1 MLLKQPHLVNF
12 KKYSWVELGKV
23 WWQSLRTII
32 RFLLSL
38 NFTKSSWKY
47 FTSNSTVTLNLWLK
61 FNIFLYLSI
70 RMTPLTWISDVFI
83 RVSGVDP
90 PYLHSWALI
99 RSITAKSAKSA
110 KFVIQRKTA
119 NFFKPHL
126 ADLAVTVNLHFRLA
140 ISVLK
145 NLINSAA
152 KL

>member
-1 MLLKQPHLVNF
+1 MSRVRLGLVAKFAYN
-12 KKYSWVELGKV
+12 YSFFAKSKFYKIFVKIFYFSFYSYIESVAKV
-23 WWQSLRTII
+23 Q
-32 RFLLSL
+32 
-38 NFTKSSWKY
+38 Y
-47 FTSNSTVTLNLWLK
+47 F
-61 FNIFLYLSI
+61 FYISI
-70 RMTPLTWISDVFI
+70 RMTLLIWISDVFI